1 MSMPA
6 IDADSQ
12 VLNEPQIS
20 AEMANWDIS
29 PVLDGAKVP
38 STPTCMP
45 TLPKL
50 ANPHRAYVVTSC
62 DLGDNCPLY
71 VSVNCL

>member
-1 MSMPA
+1 ME
-6 IDADSQ
+6 ADSQ
-12 VLNEPQIS
+12 VLNEPQIK
-20 AEMANWDIS
+20 AEMARREIS
-29 PVLDGAKVP
+29 PVRDGASVP

-45 TLPKL
+45 TLPKF

-62 DLGDNCPLY
+62 DLDDNCPLY